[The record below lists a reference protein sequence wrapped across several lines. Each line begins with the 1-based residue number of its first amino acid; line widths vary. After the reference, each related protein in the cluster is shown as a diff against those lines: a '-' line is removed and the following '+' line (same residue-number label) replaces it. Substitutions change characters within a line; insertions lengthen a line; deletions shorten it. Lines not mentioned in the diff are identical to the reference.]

1 MKIRKKTAVS
11 AAVTLLTAGLSTLS
25 VFTLKKIDCI
35 KRGVRLMPSGFT
47 ITAHAGA
54 NNTKPNTSASLAA
67 AFNSNADTVEF
78 DLNFTSD
85 GTPVLSHD
93 APKDGCFSLR
103 EAFAFAAKHT
113 DKTINIDVKAVG
125 NIEKIPPL
133 ADEYGI
139 TENIFFTGIEM
150 KDIASVR
157 EKTPCIPYWLNF
169 KPDRTRLNN
178 EKYILSIV
186 ENVKNA
192 GAVGLNVKY
201 CYASET
207 MIRIFH
213 ENDLLVSLWTANTIP
228 QLLRTMS
235 LAPDN
240 ITTKRPDLLKGLIY
254 AFSQ

>member
-1 MKIRKKTAVS
+1 MKISKKTAVS
-11 AAVTLLTAGLSTLS
+11 AAITLLAAGISTVS
-25 VFTLKKIDCI
+25 VFALNKIDRI

-54 NNTKPNTSASLAA
+54 NNTEPNTAASLAA
-67 AFNSNADTVEF
+67 AFNSNADTVEV

-93 APKDGCFSLR
+93 EPKDECFSLR

-113 DKTINIDVKAVG
+113 DKTLNIDIKTVG
-125 NIEKIPPL
+125 KLEKLPSL

-139 TENIFFTGIEM
+139 TDNVFFTGVEL

-157 EKTPCIPYWLNF
+157 EKAPNIPYWLNF
-169 KPDRTRLNN
+169 KPDRSRLDN
-178 EKYILSIV
+178 EEYILSLV
-186 ENVKNA
+186 ETVKSV
-192 GAVGLNVKY
+192 GAVGLNIKY
-201 CYASET
+201 VYASET

-213 ENDLLVSLWTANTIP
+213 DNGLLISLWTANTLP

-235 LAPDN
+235 LSPDN
-240 ITTKRPDLLKGLIY
+240 ITTKRPDLLAGLIY
-254 AFSQ
+254 AFSR

>member
-1 MKIRKKTAVS
+1 
-11 AAVTLLTAGLSTLS
+11 
-25 VFTLKKIDCI
+25 
-35 KRGVRLMPSGFT
+35 MPSGFT

-133 ADEYGI
+133 AGEYGI

-150 KDIASVR
+150 NI
-157 EKTPCIPYWLNF
+157 
-169 KPDRTRLNN
+169 
-178 EKYILSIV
+178 
-186 ENVKNA
+186 
-192 GAVGLNVKY
+192 KY